1 MVKPYASLSH
11 RASFTLVEMLV
22 AMVVL
27 TLLIL
32 VVVKIVDFSLQLAD
46 STGRSADSG
55 IESNQVLD
63 RIGSDIAGMVIRPD
77 VDQFYYSGT
86 AGENDKMFF
95 YSQQTGFFNTN
106 ASSYYATN
114 QSSVSLVGYRI
125 NTTDSPSG
133 LPVLERLARGLTT
146 GPDNDVNGG
155 PYTLPLQYLTFPP
168 ATSAANYQTA
178 VAGAITNVWGANESG
193 TWKVHGLTGANGE
206 VGSAGENYDDGASP
220 YYHVVGNDVFR
231 FEVCFQV
238 QGANGPVY
246 SLYPGYTNCA
256 PVYPASITG
265 TTAIVVAIAVLDAKS
280 RQLVPAAKWS
290 QLIAALQNPT
300 AAQLTANPP
309 ILMASLWNSELPSIA
324 ATAKIPALAAAHIKI
339 YQRCYYLNAP
349 KNQ

>member
-1 MVKPYASLSH
+1 MVNPCASLSP

-22 AMVVL
+22 AMAVL
-27 TLLIL
+27 SLLIL

-46 STGRSADSG
+46 STGRIADSG
-55 IESNQVLD
+55 IESKQVLD

-77 VDQFYYSGT
+77 VDQLYYSGNSS

-106 ASSYYATN
+106 ATAYYATN
-114 QSSVSLVGYRI
+114 QSPVSLVGYRI

-133 LPVLERLARGLTT
+133 LPVLERLARGLTA
-146 GPDNDVNGG
+146 GPDNNVNGG

-168 ATSAANYQTA
+168 QTSVTGFQPA
-178 VAGAITNVWGANESG
+178 VAGTITNVWGQNEASAWNIQGASPNGDVGTSG
-193 TWKVHGLTGANGE
+193 N
-206 VGSAGENYDDGASP
+206 NFDDGSSP
-220 YYHVVGNDVFR
+220 YYHVIGNDVFR

-238 QGANGPVY
+238 QGVNGY

-256 PVYPASITG
+256 PVYPTSISN

-280 RQLVPAAKWS
+280 RQLVRASSWS
-290 QLIAALQNPT
+290 KMISALKDPT
-300 AAQLTANPP
+300 AQELSTNG
-309 ILMASLWNSELPSIA
+309 LMAPLWNSELQSIA
-324 ATAKIPALAAAHIKI
+324 ATAQIPVLAASRIKV